1 MVRRPFSRPYRRAK
15 TAREGAAA
23 VEFALVGPILVFL
36 LIGIVV
42 YGGWFLMAQSV
53 QALASEGARAA
64 IAGLDPTER
73 EALAR
78 SFITTQVGD
87 MGLQANRASVEVES
101 TAGVI
106 RVKVAY
112 DVRDHPLMALAAIV
126 PSPPRVIR
134 RTLQLAPPRGRPKG

>member
-1 MVRRPFSRPYRRAK
+1 MRRCFPLLKSFPPLNHDRR
-15 TAREGAAA
+15 GVAAI
-23 VEFALVGPILVFL
+23 EFAMVAPMLILMML
-36 LIGIVV
+36 GMVV
-42 YGGWFLMAQSV
+42 YGGWFWMAHSV
-53 QALASEGARAA
+53 QSLASEGARAA

-134 RTLQLAPPRGRPKG
+134 RTAVVRLGGY